1 MNWAIET
8 EGLTRRFGDRLA
20 VDGLSFR
27 VAAGETYALLG
38 PNGAGKTTTVRML
51 CGVLPPS
58 GGGARVLGHDVRR
71 EAAAVRARVG
81 LLTETPGLYDRLTV
95 AQVLGFFAELYGIE
109 RPQERIDRYLELL
122 DLGPQRDMPTA
133 ALSKGMR
140 QKVALARALFHEPAL
155 LFLDEPTAGLDVPT
169 QRTVRDLL
177 VRLKRDGR
185 TVVLTTHNLDEA
197 ERAADRIGLLSGRLV
212 AEGAPAELRRQQL
225 GRRVL
230 VRLERIDPE
239 VVAAAHEVAGDGTVE
254 VVGELLKVSFLDASR
269 STPDLVAAIVGA
281 GARVL
286 GVEVE
291 EATLEEVY
299 LRLLGG
305 VRAGDDGRDLGA
317 HP

>member
-1 MNWAIET
+1 MTWAIET

-58 GGGARVLGHDVRR
+58 GGAARVLGHDVRR

-95 AQVLGFFAELYGIE
+95 VQVLDFFAELYGIE
-109 RPQERIDRYLELL
+109 RARARVDEYLELL
-122 DLGPQRDMPTA
+122 ELGPQRDVPTA

-169 QRTVRDLL
+169 QRTVRELL
-177 VRLKRDGR
+177 VRLKREGR

-197 ERAADRIGLLSGRLV
+197 ERAADRIGLLAGRLV

-225 GRRVL
+225 GRRVR
-230 VRLERIDPE
+230 VRLERIDPG

-254 VVGELLKVSFLDASR
+254 VAGDLLMVSFLDASR
-269 STPDLVAAIVGA
+269 STPDLVAAIVAA

-305 VRAGDDGRDLGA
+305 ARAGDGGRDVGA
-317 HP
+317 RP